1 VCGDRPR
8 LGDMIPGTG
17 STAWDLV
24 LQIAIALAMLVL
36 IVLLIRNY
44 RGR

>member
-1 VCGDRPR
+1 
-8 LGDMIPGTG
+8 MIPGTG
-17 STAWDLV
+17 SAALDVVLRIAVAVALLV
-24 LQIAIALAMLVL
+24 S

>member
-1 VCGDRPR
+1 
-8 LGDMIPGTG
+8 MIPGTG
-17 STAWDLV
+17 SSGWDMV
-24 LQIAIALAMLVL
+24 LQIAIAVALLVA

>member
-1 VCGDRPR
+1 V
-8 LGDMIPGTG
+8 IPGTG
-17 STAWDLV
+17 SSGLDLV
-24 LQIAIALAMLVL
+24 LQIGIALSMIVL

>member
-1 VCGDRPR
+1 
-8 LGDMIPGTG
+8 MIPGTG
-17 STAWDLV
+17 SSGLDVV
-24 LQIAIALAMLVL
+24 LQIALAAALVVT

>member
-1 VCGDRPR
+1 
-8 LGDMIPGTG
+8 MIPGTG
-17 STAWDLV
+17 SGAWDTV
-24 LQIAIALAMLVL
+24 LQIAIAVALLIS

>member
-1 VCGDRPR
+1 
-8 LGDMIPGTG
+8 MIPGTG
-17 STAWDLV
+17 SQTLDLLLEIGIV
-24 LQIAIALAMLVL
+24 LALIVT

>member
-1 VCGDRPR
+1 
-8 LGDMIPGTG
+8 MIPGTG
-17 STAWDLV
+17 SSGWDVV
-24 LQIAIALAMLVL
+24 LQIAIAVALLVS

>member
-1 VCGDRPR
+1 MV
-8 LGDMIPGTG
+8 PGTG
-17 STAWDLV
+17 SEGLDLV
-24 LQIAIALAMLVL
+24 LQIGIALAMVVL

>member
-1 VCGDRPR
+1 
-8 LGDMIPGTG
+8 MIPGTG
-17 STAWDLV
+17 SGALDVV
-24 LQIAIALAMLVL
+24 LQIAIAAALVVS